1 MLAVRVIVLC
11 IAAALLC
18 TVLRVHRPELA
29 LAMSLAVGLMVM
41 LMVLDPVTEVASQLR
56 RFLHFASLEGE
67 GASIVLKAAGI
78 AILSELGVQ
87 ICCDAGE
94 SALAGRIRLVSRLTM
109 LGLSMPLVGQ
119 IMDGLSS
126 LLGSF

>member
-1 MLAVRVIVLC
+1 MLAVKVIVLC
-11 IAAALLC
+11 VAAALLC
-18 TVLRVHRPELA
+18 TALRAHRPEIALA
-29 LAMSLAVGLMVM
+29 LSLTVGLMVM
-41 LMVLDPVTEVASQLR
+41 LMVIDPVTEAASQLR
-56 RFLHFASLEGE
+56 RFLQFASLEAE

-109 LGLSMPLVGQ
+109 LGLAMPLVGQ